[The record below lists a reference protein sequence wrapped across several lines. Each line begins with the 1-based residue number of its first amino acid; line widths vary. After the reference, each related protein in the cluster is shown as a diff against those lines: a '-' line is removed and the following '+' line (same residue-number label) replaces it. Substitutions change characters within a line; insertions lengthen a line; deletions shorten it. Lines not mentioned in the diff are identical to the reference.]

1 MSLDLGELVGRARLD
16 AREFRTGLRDL
27 DQIVQQAPRSWEA
40 SMRRGGD
47 QAGQAG
53 GQGITRGVRD
63 GARDSERAVADGAR
77 AWRTTTE
84 RAGQQAGRAGGDA
97 LGDGVQDGARRTDRV
112 IAQAASG
119 WRAPAERAGDDAG
132 SAAGQSM
139 ADSIA
144 ERLEGVKDKI
154 GSILSGDLGAAGFGV
169 AGAAIGG
176 ALVVGISDA
185 LAQNNLTAELTA
197 QLGLTKEQSA
207 NVGKAAGTLFA
218 NGYGDGLEQIGESV
232 GAVIRNIEGLR
243 DASADVLSTVTG
255 QAMTAS
261 RVMGDEVGAT
271 TRAVGQMIRTGMV
284 KDATE
289 GFDLLTAGAQK
300 GANAAEDLSDTFI
313 EYGTQFRKVG
323 IDGTT
328 AMGLL
333 SQGMKGGARDADIV
347 ADAIKEFSIRAID
360 GSDSTAEAF
369 EALGLAGDEMT
380 SKIAAGGPEAR
391 AGLDQVL
398 DGLRK
403 IPDPAERSRIAVAL
417 FGTQAEDMGD
427 ALGALDLD
435 TAAQGMGSVAGAADK
450 ANAAFNNTPQAK
462 VSSFFRMVRQEG
474 VNALGLL
481 VDKANAAASS
491 LSGVASTAK
500 DAGSAAGGM
509 WSSIPGPARDAAT
522 AIGAVMLANRLFGDR
537 IQSTQ
542 ARLGGYTTAL
552 RTASTAQ
559 GAIVRTAS
567 GQAVQMGRFGSSI
580 QSLGTHIPTI
590 QRMQGAFVNA
600 AAGAERFPRA
610 AGAAAASMSLMRSA
624 GSGLLGAIGG
634 PFGAALLAGGV
645 ALMAWQRHQQ
655 DAARAAAESKARVQE
670 LTSTIDKNTFSTTAA
685 TRAAIAKSLS
695 DKGVYDNA
703 RKYGLDISTLT
714 DAIMG
719 NKDALAL
726 VNGEL
731 DASNLAYQQHAAE
744 AANDGTQVQANDK
757 ANRALKDTINGLAG
771 ETRGSIQAAK
781 DQAQAMKT
789 GAAAAQEAK
798 TKGTEYARAMDDLKG
813 KTAAAKTAQDNLTK
827 AINDTSN
834 AFLGG
839 RASERDYQ
847 AAIQGVTDA
856 VKENGKTLDT
866 HTEKGRTNGAA
877 LDDLA
882 TKTLGLI
889 KGWRD
894 SGMSAE
900 QLAAK
905 MPGLERQLR
914 ASAAQMGLT
923 GQAAEAYVTGALG
936 RVPDQISTTVK
947 LDKAAASAAVKALGY
962 DYDTLPKEV
971 QSKIVVR
978 ADGTTNAKDALS
990 SVGLAARNIPGRT
1003 STITSVPTALASTAL
1018 LSQFRNVALDVDG
1031 RTVTVTSFAPQAGAV
1046 TQALRGIEG
1055 AAVSADGKSVSV
1067 PTGAP
1072 NAPLTRLLLDNISGA
1087 AYNADTKSVSVPT
1100 AAPGAIN
1107 ATRQIDGVTSAAFRV
1122 PPSKHTSLNATDN
1135 ASGKAN
1141 NVTRAVGNI
1150 PSSKTVWIDVYQ
1162 RAFGGGFTLSGTASA
1177 NGNILD
1183 SAGRV
1188 TAFANGGFSGH
1199 RENHQAQ
1206 IAPAGAWRLWAEP
1219 ETGGEAYIPLSPAK
1233 RARSMQI
1240 LARTADLMGAQ
1251 VVARA
1256 NGGIDGGLPVTMSP
1270 TIINGP
1276 DLARWERVADRI
1288 ERAVTRIP
1296 AATRAGIEGREITKA
1311 NTARIES
1318 RG

>member
-16 AREFRTGLRDL
+16 AREFRAGLRDL
-27 DQIVQQAPRSWEA
+27 DQVMAQAPRGWEA

-47 QAGQAG
+47 RAGQAG

-77 AWRTTTE
+77 AWRATTE

-119 WRAPAERAGDDAG
+119 WRAPAERAGDEAG

-333 SQGMKGGARDADIV
+333 SQGMKAGARDADIV

-403 IPDPAERSRIAVAL
+403 IPDPAERSRIATAL
-417 FGTQAEDMGD
+417 FGTQAEDLGD

-491 LSGVASTAK
+491 LSGVAITAK

-509 WSSIPGPARDAAT
+509 WDSIPGPARDAAT

-634 PFGAALLAGGV
+634 PFGAALIAGGV

-731 DASNLAYQQHAAE
+731 DASNLAYRQHAAE

-781 DQAQAMKT
+781 DQAAAMKT

-798 TKGTEYARAMDDLKG
+798 TKGTEYGRAMDDLKG
-813 KTAAAKTAQDNLTK
+813 ASAAAEAAQKNLRTAVQQLLGTVMQGDASLDAYK
-827 AINDTSN
+827 ASIDGISKSIT
-834 AFLGG
+834 
-839 RASERDYQ
+839 
-847 AAIQGVTDA
+847 
-856 VKENGKTLDT
+856 ENGKSLNAN
-866 HTEKGRTNGAA
+866 TEAGRNNRAAVRSLVNDGAA
-877 LDDLA
+877 WLTHLID
-882 TKTLGLI
+882 TKAP
-889 KGWRD
+889 
-894 SGMSAE
+894 MAE
-900 QLAAK
+900 QVAQYND
-905 MPGLERQLR
+905 MRRQLQST
-914 ASAAQMGLT
+914 ASQFGLT
-923 GQAAEAYVTGALG
+923 GKAAEDFVNHYLG
-936 RVPDQISTTVK
+936 NVPKSVET
-947 LDKAAASAAVKALGY
+947 AVKAHTTEAKKAVAALGY

-971 QSKIVVR
+971 QTKVLEVG
-978 ADGTTNAKDALS
+978 APGVKDALAA
-990 SVGLAARNIPGRT
+990 VGLAARNIPGQT
-1003 STITSVPTALASTAL
+1003 TTVTSVPEALASTAL
-1018 LSQFRNVALDVDG
+1018 LSQLRNVAFEVDG
-1031 RTVTVTSFAPQAGAV
+1031 KTVTVTSFAPQSAAV
-1046 TQALRGIEG
+1046 TQALKNIRG
-1055 AAVSADGKSVSV
+1055 AQLTADGKSVTV

-1072 NAPLTRLLLDNISGA
+1072 NSALTRLLLDNITGA

-1100 AAPGAIN
+1100 SAPGAIN

-1188 TAFANGGFSGH
+1188 TQFANGGFSGR

-1240 LARTADLMGAQ
+1240 LAKTADLMGAQ

-1296 AATRAGIEGREITKA
+1296 AATRAGIEGREREQA
-1311 NTARIES
+1311 NTARLGS
-1318 RG
+1318 RMA